1 MTIRETAVN
10 ALLAK
15 LTGLN
20 AFTNIGRRNVS
31 PETIASPG
39 APALLLLTHHEN
51 YVRLDFAQ
59 PPKRTLTVM
68 AVIYIDTGT
77 DENAVPD
84 TILNNLQ
91 DAIDGALSV
100 DDRSTGRCTLGGA
113 VFSAHIKGEVIR
125 APGDKTGKGLA
136 VIPIELI
143 LP

>member
-10 ALLAK
+10 ALLTK
-15 LTGLN
+15 LTGLGL
-20 AFTNIGRRNVS
+20 FTIIGRRNVS
-31 PETIASPG
+31 PETIATPNN
-39 APALLLLTHHEN
+39 PALLLLTHHEN

-68 AVIYIDTGT
+68 AVVYIDTGT

-84 TILNNLQ
+84 TVLNTLQ
-91 DAIDGALSV
+91 DAIDGALSA
-100 DDRSTGRCTLGGA
+100 DDRSTGRCTLGGV
-113 VFSAHIKGEVIR
+113 VFSAHIKGEVVR

-136 VIPIELI
+136 VIPIELV